1 MKSFFYLYGISRTPE
16 NLAQVPKIGMPGV
29 DGVGVVES
37 IAVGDLTAWYS
48 PVGAVEFGSDLARRM
63 EDLEWLA
70 EASVRHQKVVAE
82 IAAHVPIVP
91 ARFGTVFV
99 LRKNM
104 VNDVASRAH
113 ETKKIL
119 EKIIDAEEWGVKVL
133 RRRPVAVARAVSD
146 TTTGA
151 EYLRQKAALQAKREV
166 GTAPEIIAFANELS
180 KHAVAVAPVGKLSS
194 AQREL
199 EWQASFL
206 IKKKDKSKWEAVLRD
221 YAAKWSDG
229 REIECTGPWPPYSFV

>member
-1 MKSFFYLYGISRTPE
+1 MKSFFYLYGITGALE
-16 NLAQVPKIGMPGV
+16 NPRVIRAPGV
-29 DGVGVVES
+29 DGVGKVES
-37 IAVGDLTAWYS
+37 VAVGDLTAWYS
-48 PVGAVEFGSDLARRM
+48 AVGAVEFGSELAQRM
-63 EDLEWLA
+63 EDLEWLT

-82 IAAHVPIVP
+82 IAAHRSIVP

-99 LRKNM
+99 SRKNL
-104 VNDVASRAH
+104 VNDVESRSK

-119 EKIIDAEEWGVKVL
+119 GRITDAEEWGVKVL
-133 RRRPVAVARAVSD
+133 RRRPAAVARAVAETS
-146 TTTGA
+146 GA

-180 KHAVAVAPVGKLSS
+180 KHAVAAAPVGKLSS
-194 AQREL
+194 AQRDL

-206 IKKKDKSKWEAVLRD
+206 IKRKDKPRWEAVLRE
-221 YAAKWSDG
+221 YAAKWSDE

>member
-16 NLAQVPKIGMPGV
+16 NLAQVPKIGVPGV

-37 IAVGDLTAWYS
+37 IVVGDLTAWYS
-48 PVGAVEFGSDLARRM
+48 PVGAVEFGSDLAQRM

-70 EASVRHQKVVAE
+70 QTSVRHQKVVAE
-82 IAAHVPIVP
+82 IAAHMPVVP

-99 LRKNM
+99 LRRNL
-104 VNDVASRAH
+104 VNDVAARAH

-119 EKIIDAEEWGVKVL
+119 EKITDAEEWGVKVL
-133 RRRPVAVARAVSD
+133 RRRTVVVARAVAD
-146 TTTGA
+146 TSGA

-166 GTAPEIIAFANELS
+166 GTSPEIVTFANELS

-206 IKKKDKSKWEAVLRD
+206 IKKKDKPKWDAVLRD
-221 YAAKWSDG
+221 YATKWSDG